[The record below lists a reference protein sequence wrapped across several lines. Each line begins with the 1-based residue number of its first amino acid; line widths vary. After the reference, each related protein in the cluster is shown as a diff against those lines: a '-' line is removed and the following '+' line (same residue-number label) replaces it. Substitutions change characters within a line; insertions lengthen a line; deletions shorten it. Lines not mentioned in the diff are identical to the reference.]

1 MTEKDYKKPLRSG
14 KLYNFVVQNKQT
26 VNMEKKFFNSRMI
39 FVIIAIMV
47 AVIMR
52 LIPHWP
58 NFTPVAAIAIFGG
71 AYINRKALAFILPVA
86 AMLISDLIIGF
97 HTTMIA
103 VYFGM
108 ILAVAL
114 GMTLRNRVKAGNVAL
129 VSVLSSV
136 VFFLVTNF
144 AAWYTGLMP
153 YTRDFSGLMQAYVM
167 GVPFFN
173 NGLVG
178 DLFYSTV
185 LFGSFYLV
193 SRRVPSLVK
202 A

>member
-1 MTEKDYKKPLRSG
+1 
-14 KLYNFVVQNKQT
+14 
-26 VNMEKKFFNSRMI
+26 MEKKFFTSRMI
-39 FVIIAIMV
+39 FVITAILV
-47 AVIMR
+47 AAVMR

-71 AYINRKALAFILPVA
+71 AYINRKVLAFILPVA

-97 HTTMIA
+97 HTTMLA
-103 VYFGM
+103 VYAGM
-108 ILAVAL
+108 LISVGI
-114 GMTLRNRVKAGNVAL
+114 GMMLRNRVKAGNVVIA
-129 VSVLSSV
+129 SVVSSV
-136 VFFLVTNF
+136 IFFLITNF

-153 YTRDFSGLMQAYVM
+153 YTRDFAGLVQAYIA

-173 NGLVG
+173 NGLLG

-193 SRRVPSLVK
+193 SRRVPSMVQ

>member
-1 MTEKDYKKPLRSG
+1 
-14 KLYNFVVQNKQT
+14 
-26 VNMEKKFFNSRMI
+26 
-39 FVIIAIMV
+39 
-47 AVIMR
+47 MR

-71 AYINRKALAFILPVA
+71 AYIYRRSLALILPVSI
-86 AMLISDLIIGF
+86 MFISDLIIGF
-97 HTTMIA
+97 HSTMVA

-108 ILAVAL
+108 ILAALIGMQLRNKVKSGTVAL
-114 GMTLRNRVKAGNVAL
+114 ASVA
-129 VSVLSSV
+129 SSV

-144 AAWYTGLMP
+144 AAWMSGYLPYTMDFAGLMA
-153 YTRDFSGLMQAYVM
+153 AYAA

-173 NGLVG
+173 TSLLG

-185 LFGSFYLV
+185 LFGSFYFV
-193 SRRVPSLVK
+193 SRRVPSI

>member
-1 MTEKDYKKPLRSG
+1 
-14 KLYNFVVQNKQT
+14 
-26 VNMEKKFFNSRMI
+26 MENKFFTSRMI
-39 FVIIAIMV
+39 FVITAILV
-47 AVIMR
+47 AVVMR

-71 AYINRKALAFILPVA
+71 AYINRKALAFILPII

-103 VYFGM
+103 VYAGM
-108 ILAVAL
+108 IAAVGI
-114 GMTLRNRVKAGNVAL
+114 GMLLRNRVKAGNVAIAS
-129 VSVLSSV
+129 VSSSV
-136 VFFLVTNF
+136 IFFLITNF

-153 YTRDFSGLMQAYVM
+153 YSRDFSGIIQSYVA
-167 GVPFFN
+167 GIPFFSYS
-173 NGLVG
+173 LVG

-193 SRRVPSLVK
+193 SRRVPSMVNG
-202 A
+202 